1 MNTMTSLRSWA
12 QDVIACDLC
21 AKPTQLYC
29 NTCQVNLCEECA
41 SKHKEKFHHPSHN
54 IVPFIEKDIKLTF
67 LSCRIHPG
75 EKCKDHC
82 MKCDKP
88 VCMKCISYGTH
99 AGHEVINAEKF
110 IKDKKKTIETDID
123 RIKSKILKYQN
134 IADDCV
140 GRISDV
146 KSKFADL
153 EQDVVMQRQ
162 LWHEE
167 VDSMFDKLG
176 FLMQYL
182 KNKKF
187 YALAK
192 QQVDMLTMLSDMRDE
207 VEESKQILHSYNLS
221 TVSAYQIK
229 FKEYRE
235 PPEIVVD
242 ITCLKTLSNLASESV
257 MDLNLKGFKAM
268 LKKVSK
274 RVMGN
279 INFFSTRTLV
289 DEAKEIASIQTKQ
302 KPLFRVALVGG
313 NEAWVSGITNTITRV
328 DLQGSKFATFKSTC
342 QEWPA
347 DIATSQQGE
356 LIYTDNEKGTVN
368 IVRDGTIETLIT
380 APRDWNPNSIFCS
393 RFGDIVVNIS
403 FMKSNK
409 IVFYN
414 GKYITQQIDKD
425 ELGIP
430 IFKEGN
436 YSLRMTENNN
446 GDICVSDSN
455 ANIVVVLDRIGGVRF
470 RYDGAPANRK
480 NRFGPKDVVT
490 DSLSQIIVSDYN
502 NDSLHILDQNGRL
515 LRCIDNCALSRPCGL
530 SVDSVGRLWVVLCH
544 SGEIK
549 VLEYLTNM

>member
-1 MNTMTSLRSWA
+1 MKSLRSWA

-41 SKHKEKFHHPSHN
+41 NKHKEKIHDPSHN
-54 IVPFIEKDIKLTF
+54 IVPFIDKKIKLTF
-67 LSCRIHPG
+67 LSCQIHPC

-82 MKCDKP
+82 ITCDQP
-88 VCMKCISYGTH
+88 VCKKCISYGTH
-99 AGHEVINAEKF
+99 AGHDVINAEKF
-110 IKDKKKTIETDID
+110 IKDKKKRIETDVD
-123 RIKSKILKYQN
+123 RIKSIILKYQN

-153 EQDVVMQRQ
+153 EQDVEMQRQ

-207 VEESKQILHSYNLS
+207 VEESKQILHSCNLS
-221 TVSAYQIK
+221 TVSAYQLK

-279 INFFSTRTLV
+279 INLFSTRTLV
-289 DEAKEIASIQTKQ
+289 DEAKEIASIHTEQ
-302 KPLFRVALVGG
+302 KPLFRVALVGN
-313 NEAWVSGITNTITRV
+313 NEAWVSGITNTIARV

-347 DIATSQQGE
+347 DIATSQQCE
-356 LIYTDNEKGTVN
+356 LIYTDNEKGTVY
-368 IVRDGTIETLIT
+368 IVRDGAIESLIT
-380 APRDWNPNSIFCS
+380 TPRDWNPNSIFCS

-414 GKYITQQIDKD
+414 GKYITQEIDRD
-425 ELGIP
+425 ELGFP

-455 ANIVVVLDRIGGVRF
+455 ANIVVVLDRVGGVRF
-470 RYDGAPANRK
+470 RYDGTPATRK

-515 LRCIDNCALSRPCGL
+515 LRCIDNCALCKPCGL

-544 SGEIK
+544 SGKIK